1 MGVMGT
7 EPADDAPEPPRT
19 LLEGSRFPA
28 SGKMSSVIHGPTVR
42 TVLLGAWLAVVVAG
56 CSHLET
62 LLPSPSPTP
71 TPSAAPVRLDEPSRP
86 VRIRVPSLRIDLPVI
101 SFARRIPGATPGYP
115 ACDVALY
122 WTRFGLPGEPGTTWI
137 LAHAQEGMFL
147 PLLMTSNATN
157 GRGLL
162 GRRVEVQLRD
172 GRLLAYRTFRV
183 RTRAASPDVRIAWQ
197 GRRKGEQRLVL
208 QTSTGQ
214 GDAPK
219 LQVAA
224 RLVRATRTDA
234 KPPRARPRACG

>member
-1 MGVMGT
+1 VIRS
-7 EPADDAPEPPRT
+7 PAAR
-19 LLEGSRFPA
+19 A
-28 SGKMSSVIHGPTVR
+28 A
-42 TVLLGAWLAVVVAG
+42 LLGTCLALAITG
-56 CSHLET
+56 CSQLET
-62 LLPSPSPTP
+62 LLPSPSLTT
-71 TPSAAPVRLDEPSRP
+71 TPSAAPVRLDVPSRP
-86 VRIRVPSLRIDLPVI
+86 VRIRIPSLHIDLPVI
-101 SFARRIPGATPGYP
+101 PFARRIPGSTPGYP

-122 WTRFGLPGEPGTTWI
+122 WDRFDLPGEPGTTWI

-162 GRRVEVQLRD
+162 DRNVEVQLRD

-224 RLVRATRTDA
+224 RLVGAVRTDA
-234 KPPRARPRACG
+234 KPPHARPRPCG